1 MSGLEPLL
9 QHKNWDVS
17 NRPNRRQQQVE
28 VKFKKKKKKSTNNR
42 VKFLLTLHG
51 GVKSVT
57 ELKRRLENVMKKLH
71 HVQNSSEL

>member
-28 VKFKKKKKKSTNNR
+28 VKFKKKKKKVPT
-42 VKFLLTLHG
+42 
-51 GVKSVT
+51 T
-57 ELKRRLENVMKKLH
+57 E
-71 HVQNSSEL
+71 